1 MKIKVLYIL
10 ILLTFVSVNT
20 QAQINTNR
28 VLAIGRNALYFED
41 YVLAMQYFN
50 QVIRIKPHMA
60 EPYFYR
66 AIAKISLEDYLR
78 TIELDETVLVKLT
91 CGDLN
96 VTYKLVKLAD
106 FNNDNIVNEEDL
118 KRYLK

>member
-66 AIAKISLEDYLR
+66 AIAKISLEDYL
-78 TIELDETVLVKLT
+78 
-91 CGDLN
+91 GS
-96 VTYKLVKLAD
+96 
-106 FNNDNIVNEEDL
+106 EEDCSEAL
-118 KRYLK
+118 SRNPFLTEAYRCRGIARIPSIRIRGLR